1 MVPKLVLALDLETPT
16 QASKILQKVS
26 GWIDYY
32 KIGYKLFFRSGPRIV
47 KLFKNKG
54 EKVFLDLK
62 LFDIPSIVESACSH
76 FVKMKVDIFN
86 LHTLGGYEMMRRA
99 REAIQSSNA
108 TSPCEGEREKTNF
121 RPLVFGVTILTSMDE
136 ETFKNAFGIKGNFN
150 LKEKVLYLAT
160 TAKRAGL
167 DGVISSPFEISAI
180 KKECGKDFLVMCP
193 GIRVPTSSVAKDD
206 QKRFLTPGEA
216 KEKGADFLVIGRPIL
231 FAPDPIEVIE
241 LIKKDIT

>member
-1 MVPKLVLALDLETPT
+1 MAPKLVLALDLETPT
-16 QASKILQKVS
+16 QVGKILQKVS

-32 KIGYKLFFRSGPRIV
+32 KIGYKLYFRSGPRIV
-47 KLFKNKG
+47 KFLKNRG
-54 EKVFLDLK
+54 ERVFLDLK

-86 LHTLGGYEMMRRA
+86 LHTLGGYEMMRKVK
-99 REAIQSSNA
+99 EAVQR
-108 TSPCEGEREKTNF
+108 EGEKVNSF
-121 RPLVFGVTILTSMDE
+121 PLIFGVTILTSMDE
-136 ETFKNAFGIKGNFN
+136 EICRNAFGIKGNFN
-150 LKEKVLYLAT
+150 LQEKVIYLAT
-160 TAKRAGL
+160 IAKRAGL
-167 DGVISSPFEISAI
+167 DGVIASPFEISAI
-180 KKECGKDFLVMCP
+180 KRECGKDFLVMCP

-241 LIKKDIT
+241 LIKKDIA